1 MSKENVE
8 IVRQGFDVWEAA
20 WNSGTDD
27 LGALLTIFDPDLVT
41 RRLAPMPD
49 PGEWYGLEGMLA
61 VLTEWTDT
69 FGEFT
74 MRGEEYI
81 DAGDQ
86 VIVRIVQTGRG
97 DDSGVPV
104 TGTFWFVLGV
114 RNQKVVT
121 LDMYATREEALEAT
135 GLKDQ

>member
-1 MSKENVE
+1 ME

-20 WNSGTDD
+20 WGSGTDD
-27 LGALLTIFDPDLVT
+27 LGALLAIFDDDMVT

-49 PGEWYGLEGMLA
+49 PGTWHGLEGMLA

-69 FGEFT
+69 FDEYT
-74 MRGEEYI
+74 MKGEEFI

-86 VIVRIVQTGRG
+86 VIVRVAQEGRG

-114 RNQKVVT
+114 GNRKVVS
-121 LDMYATREEALEAT
+121 LDMYATRAEALEAA
-135 GLKDQ
+135 GLSE

>member
-1 MSKENVE
+1 ME

-20 WNSGTDD
+20 WGSGTDD
-27 LGALLTIFDPDLVT
+27 LGALLAIFDDDMVT

-49 PGEWYGLEGMLA
+49 PGTWHGLEGMLA

-69 FGEFT
+69 FDEFT
-74 MRGEEYI
+74 MKGEEFI

-86 VIVRIVQTGRG
+86 VIVRVAQEGRG

-114 RNQKVVT
+114 GNRKVVS
-121 LDMYATREEALEAT
+121 LDMYATRAEALEAA
-135 GLKDQ
+135 GLSE

>member
-1 MSKENVE
+1 MSQENVE

-20 WNSGTDD
+20 WGAGTDD
-27 LGALLTIFDPDLVT
+27 LGALLAIFDDALVT

-49 PGEWYGLEGMLA
+49 PGTWHGLEGLLA
-61 VLTEWTDT
+61 VLSEWTDT
-69 FGEFT
+69 FDEFR
-74 MRGEEYI
+74 MKGEEFI

-86 VIVRIVQTGRG
+86 VIVRVEQEGRG

-114 RNQKVVT
+114 RAGKVVT
-121 LDMYATREEALEAT
+121 LDMYATREEAVEAV
-135 GLKDQ
+135 GLSE